1 MSTPLEDL
9 LVSHVKRGTIPG
21 AVAVVGHADSA
32 PDIVAVGSSAIDGP
46 AMHADAIM
54 RIQSMTKAI
63 TSVSALRLVA
73 DGRLH
78 LDDGLEEWLPE
89 LAGLRVLT
97 SPTAAL
103 SDTVAP
109 SRPITLRHLL
119 TNTSGYGMITVDS
132 PLRRAMAEN
141 GTEADA
147 DPVRFGAD
155 EWLARLTDLPLAFQP
170 GEGWRYHHSFAILG
184 IVISRVTGRPAGEH
198 LRADLTDPLGM
209 VDTAFWA
216 PAEKAHRLPAAY
228 RHTDA
233 GLIETEPAGGGFYAS
248 EPPFDVSHSEL
259 VSTAA
264 DYLAFLRM
272 LVHGGV
278 SQTGPARGERL
289 LPADLTA
296 AMIRDQ
302 TPSVA
307 KATDSFFSPTFWDEM
322 GWGFGVGIETTG
334 PHRDRFTWSGGQGT
348 NFYVDPD
355 GGIGILLTQVE
366 MGAAVSEV
374 ITEFQ
379 ELHG

>member
-1 MSTPLEDL
+1 VSTPLEDL
-9 LVSHVKRGTIPG
+9 LVSHVERGTIPG
-21 AVAVVGHADSA
+21 AVAVVGHADSE
-32 PDIVAVGSSAIDGP
+32 PEIVAVGSSAIDGP
-46 AMHADAIM
+46 VMQTDAIM

-63 TSVSALRLVA
+63 TSVAALRLVA

-78 LDDGLEEWLPE
+78 LDDGLEDWLPE

-103 SDTVAP
+103 SDTVAA

-132 PLRRAMAEN
+132 PLQRAMAEN

-184 IVISRVTGRPAGEH
+184 ILISRVTGQPAGEH
-198 LRADLTDPLGM
+198 LRADLTEPLGM

-216 PAEKAHRLPAAY
+216 PVEKAHRLPAAY

-233 GLIETEPAGGGFYAS
+233 GLIETEPARGGFYAG

-278 SQTGPARGERL
+278 AQTGPARGERL

-307 KATDSFFSPTFWDEM
+307 KASDSFFSPTFWDEM
-322 GWGFGVGIETTG
+322 GWGFGVGIEATG
-334 PHRDRFTWSGGQGT
+334 PHRDRFMWSGGQGT

-355 GGIGILLTQVE
+355 GTIGILLTQVE
-366 MGAAVSEV
+366 MGATVIEV